1 LTLVQTPWQREGDNV
16 RCLRHGVV
24 FANTESCAACDADP
38 GTALDPS
45 EVEALPPPP
54 AGCKD
59 SLELERHLI
68 EEAEFIRTAAR
79 TLYEVDKS
87 RVAVGTAARLW
98 TTWAML
104 QRQIRG
110 LTERREDAV
119 IVGRYE
125 KRDAARNGATH

>member
-1 LTLVQTPWQREGDNV
+1 MQTPWERDGDKV
-16 RCLRHGVV
+16 RCRRHGAS
-24 FANTESCAACDADP
+24 FGTTDSCPECDDDP
-38 GTALDPS
+38 G
-45 EVEALPPPP
+45 EGIEAGDAEPLPTPPD
-54 AGCKD
+54 GCKS

-68 EEAEFIRTAAR
+68 EEAEFIRAQAR
-79 TLYEVDKS
+79 ALITSDVS

-119 IVGRYE
+119 IVSRYE
-125 KRDAARNGATH
+125 KRDAARSGASH